1 MIKDF
6 NKYCLGVVILLLI
19 AFATVFTID
28 TVNYYKEK
36 NNPGELV
43 VTSRQDNEGIN
54 LKMSRLSTT
63 SNSVQV
69 TATVLPSTATNK
81 ALEWKLNWTE
91 TSSENVSDYVTL
103 SVSTSTLVA
112 TLNFVK
118 SFDIPMELVATSKA
132 NSNIKASCD
141 VDCYKRTEGFTNV
154 KLNVCIDGNSNFDLT
169 ESQDT
174 DYNSLT
180 FNGSTTFASIF
191 TDQKVEINS
200 MTATAV
206 KVGTLDTT
214 EDVSYNIGLS
224 SDLQTLLEARDI
236 TFDSNITTLT
246 VTTIK
251 GLLERLITFT
261 DDNKE
266 VIYEALNTTGHWF
279 DVYIIVEDKYSSNK
293 VSDHIDVWAVEG
305 FYIGDYYEEVE
316 PTGITLD
323 KTEVIL

>member
-1 MIKDF
+1 MLKKWT
-6 NKYCLGVVILLLI
+6 KYCFGVVILI
-19 AFATVFTID
+19 VVAFATVFTID
-28 TVNYYKEK
+28 VVNHYKEK
-36 NNPGELV
+36 DDPGELI
-43 VTSRQDNEGIN
+43 VTNRLDNHGIN
-54 LKMSRLSTT
+54 LNMTRLSTT

-81 ALEWKLNWTE
+81 ALEWNLIWTE

-141 VDCYKRTEGFTNV
+141 VDCYERTEGFTNV

-174 DYNSLT
+174 DYNSFT

-206 KVGTLDTT
+206 KVGTLTT
-214 EDVSYNIGLS
+214 NQTIGYNIGLS

-246 VTTIK
+246 VTTVK
-251 GLLERLITFT
+251 ALLENLITFT

-266 VIYEALNTTGHWF
+266 VIYEALNTTDHWF
-279 DVYIIVEDKYSSNK
+279 DIFIICTDKYNIFMDEF
-293 VSDHIDVWAVEG
+293 VDVWAVEG